1 MSAFVSEEMTN
12 KIKDFKAR
20 YERGKGV
27 ADENKTHFYP
37 TVGSMIVKPQ
47 VHDCGY

>member
-1 MSAFVSEEMTN
+1 LSAFVSEEMTN

-27 ADENKTHFYP
+27 ADENKTHF
-37 TVGSMIVKPQ
+37 
-47 VHDCGY
+47 

>member
-1 MSAFVSEEMTN
+1 MTN

-27 ADENKTHFYP
+27 ADENKTHF
-37 TVGSMIVKPQ
+37 
-47 VHDCGY
+47 